1 MVRRG
6 TDLCFVKWHAKC
18 GEFWPITRK
27 SQNFHFNGLLL
38 TKVYNVWAKQVQKSY
53 VLWLWRVIQRK
64 DNSWEIYIFCAMNY
78 TRSSQRRHSQTVG
91 KIFDNCVTDMDEF
104 NFEFNLY
111 SFTLILVPQ
120 ENTSFPKVSY
130 LLPPKAEQ
138 LPKISPSFSVNPSF
152 LKISQP
158 PG

>member
-111 SFTLILVPQ
+111 SFTLILVHQ

-138 LPKISPSFSVNPSF
+138 FPKISPSFC
-152 LKISQP
+152 
-158 PG
+158 